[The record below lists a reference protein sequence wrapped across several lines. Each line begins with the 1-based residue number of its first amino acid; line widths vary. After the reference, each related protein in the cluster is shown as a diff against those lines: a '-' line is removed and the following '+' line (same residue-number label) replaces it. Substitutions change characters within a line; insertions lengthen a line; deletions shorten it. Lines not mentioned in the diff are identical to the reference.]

1 MAAAEGALGNE
12 VLVALDG
19 SEKDQ
24 RGLAV
29 ALAWARLA
37 GASVHLV
44 RVVRPA
50 SSRTVNAAELI
61 GIKPSDVAGRADA
74 EEQLAHIAASLTA
87 ESVKPISWDV
97 LEGADVPSVVVRAAE
112 ASHVQTVVLGTGGR
126 TGAKLAMLGSVADQ
140 VTRQCSKP
148 VIVVPPG
155 AFDLEDKRI
164 EIKRLLV
171 PLDGSTLAD
180 RALDLLLALPGVSEL
195 DLALLGVVHN
205 EQDITFVGKRLRR
218 ARERICGNSGQVT
231 THVVLH
237 GSAAESITGAIRELL
252 VDMIA
257 MSTRGEGGLRRL
269 VLGSVAQQVVSAS
282 EVPVLLL
289 TPTMLADHV
298 AV

>member
-1 MAAAEGALGNE
+1 MPTATLGNE

-19 SEKDQ
+19 SEKD
-24 RGLAV
+24 RRASAV

-37 GASVHLV
+37 AASVHLV
-44 RVVRPA
+44 RVVPPA
-50 SSRTVNAAELI
+50 SKRTVNAAELI
-61 GIKPSDVAGRADA
+61 GVKLSDVGGADA
-74 EEQLAHIAASLTA
+74 EQQLADIAARLTA
-87 ESVKPISWDV
+87 ESKQPISWDL
-97 LEGADVPSVVVRAAE
+97 LEGADVPGTLVRAAE
-112 ASHVQTVVLGTGGR
+112 ASHVQMVVMGTGGR

-148 VIVVPPG
+148 VIVVPSG

-289 TPTMLADHV
+289 TPTMLPDHV